1 MGTLVKVVIAD
12 AGLKQ
17 IVRNLL
23 DYRSPQGTERP
34 QLMVVGLT
42 GQSDCIGEAAV
53 RQLRS
58 VQPGVPVIAISGTDG
73 AAITKQAVRLG
84 VSDYFR
90 LPEESAEFQD
100 AAVAL
105 LSGSEP
111 PLKNSRQQNVLLGD
125 APQIVSLRKYVARVA
140 MTDSTVLITGETG
153 TGKELVAE
161 LIHKSGVRRDKPF
174 VCVNSAALPDTLLE
188 SELFGFEKGAFTSA
202 HARYQGKLRMAHG
215 GTLFLDEIGDLSLG
229 AQAKLLRVL
238 ETHEVHPLGGW
249 RAVSVDFRMIA
260 ATNCDVEAITQS
272 GRFRRDLFYRLNV
285 VRIELPPLRER
296 KEDIPRLIEH
306 FVESFNHQFNRSV
319 EAFHADAV
327 NLLQSYDWPGNIRE
341 LRNVVE
347 ASFVNAAADRIEV
360 LDLPERLRRAFESQL
375 SKGSREELVQALL
388 AANWNISR
396 AADELQCSR
405 MTVYRKMAQYRVS
418 KSCEDSPQL
427 AVGA

>member
-1 MGTLVKVVIAD
+1 MATLVKVVIAD
-12 AGLKQ
+12 AALKQ
-17 IVRNLL
+17 MVRNLL
-23 DYRSPQGTERP
+23 EYRSPQGTECP
-34 QLMVVGLT
+34 QLMIVGLT
-42 GQSDCIGEAAV
+42 GQSGCIGEAAV

-58 VQPGVPVIAISGTDG
+58 VQPGVPVIAISGADG

-90 LPEESAEFQD
+90 LPEELAEFQ
-100 AAVAL
+100 AAALAL

-140 MTDSTVLITGETG
+140 LTDSTVLITGETG

-161 LIHKSGVRRDKPF
+161 LIHKSGVRRDRPF

-188 SELFGFEKGAFTSA
+188 SELFGFEKGAFTGA
-202 HARYQGKLRMAHG
+202 YARYQGKLRMAHG
-215 GTLFLDEIGDLSLG
+215 GTVFLDEIGDLSLA
-229 AQAKLLRVL
+229 AQAKILRAL
-238 ETHEVHPLGGW
+238 ETREVHPLGGW

-260 ATNCDVEAITQS
+260 ATNRDVEAITQS
-272 GRFRRDLFYRLNV
+272 GSFRQDLFYRLNV

-296 KEDIPRLIEH
+296 KQDIPRLLQH
-306 FVESFNHQFNRSV
+306 FIESFNRQFNRRV
-319 EAFHADAV
+319 EVFHADAV

-347 ASFVNAAADRIEV
+347 ASFVNAASNQIEV
-360 LDLPERLRRAFESQL
+360 LDLPDRLRRVLESQL

-418 KSCEDSPQL
+418 KSCNTPSRL
-427 AVGA
+427 ATTA

>member
-1 MGTLVKVVIAD
+1 MLVKVVIAD
-12 AGLKQ
+12 AVLKQ

-23 DYRSPQGTERP
+23 DYRSPQGTECP

-42 GQSDCIGEAAV
+42 GQSGCIGEAAV

-58 VQPGVPVIAISGTDG
+58 VQPGIPVIAISGTDG

-90 LPEESAEFQD
+90 LPEESAEFQ
-100 AAVAL
+100 AAALAL

-161 LIHKSGVRRDKPF
+161 LIHKSGVRRDRPF

-188 SELFGFEKGAFTSA
+188 SELFGFEKGAFTGA

-215 GTLFLDEIGDLSLG
+215 GTVFLDEIGDLSLA
-229 AQAKLLRVL
+229 AQAKILRAL
-238 ETHEVHPLGGW
+238 ETREVHPLGGW
-249 RAVSVDFRMIA
+249 RPVSVDFRMIA
-260 ATNCDVEAITQS
+260 ATNRDVEAITQS
-272 GRFRRDLFYRLNV
+272 GSFRQDLFYRLNV

-296 KEDIPRLIEH
+296 KEDIPRLLQHFIET
-306 FVESFNHQFNRSV
+306 FNRQFNRSV
-319 EAFHADAV
+319 EVFHADAV

-347 ASFVNAAADRIEV
+347 ASFVNAASNQIEV

-388 AANWNISR
+388 ATNWNISR

-418 KSCEDSPQL
+418 KSCKTASRL
-427 AVGA
+427 ATTA